1 MGHPHRPP
9 DSLGEARDPL
19 RDKLK
24 DDERRAALRKR
35 ISQFGPLAQSDFR
48 QAVSNRADDDP
59 PEPDDDERRQLTI
72 ERRGRQQAS
81 GVSEIRAGA
90 APSPHPPHCSL

>member
-35 ISQFGPLAQSDFR
+35 ILNLAHSRKVTFDKLYQIVLMTIPRNRTTTNGGSSLLSD
-48 QAVSNRADDDP
+48 ADANKLQ
-59 PEPDDDERRQLTI
+59 E
-72 ERRGRQQAS
+72 
-81 GVSEIRAGA
+81 
-90 APSPHPPHCSL
+90 